1 MNNFEINPC
10 KACFE
15 KFRTGKCSINSINN
29 CCYTTLAAYKGNP
42 SINSFRNSPEGQ
54 NCAQCLTK
62 AINMFGNSTC
72 DLRLTASPVFDISNH
87 YFPNLIV
94 LSSAIKQ
101 WNLTQMAL
109 FPTQEGFQ
117 KSILGPLLTVFSL
130 KKPLIGFNQQ
140 QQKKGLH
147 FHWYNFLRNL
157 EPLRI
162 FWNKPNHRA

>member
-87 YFPNLIV
+87 YFPNLLAEYKDVDKAKNACLEICKQNPNTYNTCV
-94 LSSAIKQ
+94 DNCITDASAVQIKEKF
-101 WNLTQMAL
+101 TQH
-109 FPTQEGFQ
+109 
-117 KSILGPLLTVFSL
+117 
-130 KKPLIGFNQQ
+130 KK
-140 QQKKGLH
+140 
-147 FHWYNFLRNL
+147 NFYSY
-157 EPLRI
+157 
-162 FWNKPNHRA
+162 